1 MVDLLTN
8 DQIRELAAVRGRC
21 ITIAIPTSSAGR
33 ERLEGPVRLKNQIER
48 AHAMLVAEGMRP
60 TLAHDLLLP
69 ATELLPDQEF
79 WMEQTQGLVILI
91 GEGRQSILRLPV
103 AVPELAVVGNHFHIR
118 PLLLAVIDQE
128 AFVLALDAKHTRL
141 LRIEGEKVE
150 EVDVPAMPHSIEEAL
165 GPEYSEKQRQMRS
178 LGPNSHQGSV
188 SHGAGDRGSDVKD
201 RDLRFS
207 QAIDRALVKFI
218 NGNHARLI
226 LAADEPMLSIYRN
239 ASHLTT
245 ILEEPI
251 VGSPRRVTLEQL
263 AVKARSILA
272 RERDEKIRALLDQCH
287 TLEPLGRTE
296 ADLNKLI
303 GAAKEGR
310 VASLLLDRESLRWG
324 FTDRPALELVPE
336 QAPGSEDLLNLA
348 AIETLANGGQ
358 VIEVGE
364 EPELA
369 AAGAIGT
376 LRY

>member
-1 MVDLLTN
+1 MADQLTK

-21 ITIAIPTSSAGR
+21 VTIAIPTSPAGR
-33 ERLEGPVRLKNQIER
+33 ERLEGPVRLKNEIER
-48 AHAMLVAEGMRP
+48 AHAMLVAQGMRS
-60 TLAHDLLLP
+60 TLAHDLLMP
-69 ATELLPDQEF
+69 ATELLADQEF
-79 WMEQTQGLVILI
+79 WMEQTRGLVILI
-91 GEGRQSILRLPV
+91 GEGRQSFLRVPG
-103 AVPELAVVGNHFHIR
+103 AVPEIAVVANRFHIR
-118 PLLLAVIDQE
+118 PLLAAVIDQE
-128 AFVLALDAKHTRL
+128 AYVLALDGKHTRL

-150 EVDVPAMPHSIEEAL
+150 ELDVPEMPRSIEEAL

-201 RDLRFS
+201 KDLRFS
-207 QAIDRALVKFI
+207 QAIDRALVKFL
-218 NGNHARLI
+218 NGSHARLI
-226 LAADEPMLSIYRN
+226 LAADEPMLSIYRH

-251 VGSPRRVTLEQL
+251 VGSPRRATLDQL
-263 AVKARSILA
+263 AAKARAILTHE
-272 RERDEKIRALLDQCH
+272 REEQARALLDQCH

-310 VASLLLDRESLRWG
+310 VASLLLDRESVKWG
-324 FTDRPALELVPE
+324 FPDRDAFDVYAD
-336 QAPGSEDLLNLA
+336 QAPGAEDWLNLA

-358 VIEVGE
+358 VIEIDE

>member
-1 MVDLLTN
+1 
-8 DQIRELAAVRGRC
+8 
-21 ITIAIPTSSAGR
+21 
-33 ERLEGPVRLKNQIER
+33 
-48 AHAMLVAEGMRP
+48 
-60 TLAHDLLLP
+60 
-69 ATELLPDQEF
+69 
-79 WMEQTQGLVILI
+79 MEQTRGLVILI
-91 GEGRQSILRLPV
+91 GEGRQSFLRVPG
-103 AVPELAVVGNHFHIR
+103 AVPEIAVVANRFHIR
-118 PLLLAVIDQE
+118 PLLAAVIDQE
-128 AFVLALDAKHTRL
+128 AYVLALDGKHTRL

-150 EVDVPAMPHSIEEAL
+150 ELDVPEMPRSIEEAL

-201 RDLRFS
+201 KDLRFS
-207 QAIDRALVKFI
+207 QAIDRALVKFL
-218 NGNHARLI
+218 NGSHARLI
-226 LAADEPMLSIYRN
+226 LAADEPMLSIYRH

-251 VGSPRRVTLEQL
+251 VGSPRRATLDQL
-263 AVKARSILA
+263 AAKARAILTHE
-272 RERDEKIRALLDQCH
+272 REEQARALLDQCH

-310 VASLLLDRESLRWG
+310 VASLLLDRESVKWG
-324 FTDRPALELVPE
+324 FPDRDAFDVYAD
-336 QAPGSEDLLNLA
+336 QAPGAEDWLNLA

-358 VIEVGE
+358 VIEIDE